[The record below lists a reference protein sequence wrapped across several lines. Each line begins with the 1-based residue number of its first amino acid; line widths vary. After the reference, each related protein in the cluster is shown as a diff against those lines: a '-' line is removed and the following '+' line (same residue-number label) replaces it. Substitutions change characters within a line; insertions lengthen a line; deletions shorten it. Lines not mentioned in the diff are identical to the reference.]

1 MISVFTV
8 IVILVH
14 QYNDL
19 FPITGSK
26 TTVSTNFSPKRSFL
40 YVVLA
45 QAFLPYNGS
54 QEETKFCFHC
64 FLSVLYKLI

>member
-54 QEETKFCFHC
+54 QEETKFL
-64 FLSVLYKLI
+64 LSLFSFSFV